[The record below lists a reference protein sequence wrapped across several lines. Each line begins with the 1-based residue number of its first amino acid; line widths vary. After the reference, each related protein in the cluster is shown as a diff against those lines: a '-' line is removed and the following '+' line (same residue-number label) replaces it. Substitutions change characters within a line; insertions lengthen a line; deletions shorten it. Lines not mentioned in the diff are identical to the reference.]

1 VVLTLEKVVLEALPG
16 HVLVH
21 QHPVVVL
28 VAEAHQLDQV
38 RVAEHPEVH
47 HLGLAMTK
55 QVPFRSIPF
64 HSIQR
69 QDSQRQRNQ
78 TIDDQSARDSRR
90 ASTST

>member
-47 HLGLAMTK
+47 HLGLAVTK
-55 QVPFRSIPF
+55 QFRSIP
-64 HSIQR
+64 SRDKTANGSATRPSTI
-69 QDSQRQRNQ
+69 NQ
-78 TIDDQSARDSRR
+78 HAIHGY
-90 ASTST
+90 